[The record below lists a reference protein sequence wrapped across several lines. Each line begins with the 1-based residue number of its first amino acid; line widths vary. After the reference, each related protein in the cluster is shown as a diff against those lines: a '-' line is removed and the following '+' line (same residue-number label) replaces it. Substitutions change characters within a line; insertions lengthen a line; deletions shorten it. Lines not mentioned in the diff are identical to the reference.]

1 MSKSSSE
8 TQGQKK
14 SKELWEELFSPFF
27 TFFLRHFFSC
37 PFRLSLAPTI
47 CSWVSE
53 DVSKSH
59 TVFLLLSHSFGIE
72 KISTFVHSRSSLE
85 NHTWFQTKM
94 NKVYTSFQIK
104 RRKNPTLWCGTYIY
118 MAYIREYRPGVEAWK
133 STPFGRS
140 LKFLISCRILV
151 FFSVGPLCPLLASK
165 YVIGYHISRHNRANE
180 KKTIIALSP
189 LSCFPWLTHLP
200 SRLFTSILHCLF
212 WNAAHPAEERI
223 TSPVTWQKI
232 FF

>member
-1 MSKSSSE
+1 
-8 TQGQKK
+8 
-14 SKELWEELFSPFF
+14 
-27 TFFLRHFFSC
+27 
-37 PFRLSLAPTI
+37 
-47 CSWVSE
+47 
-53 DVSKSH
+53 
-59 TVFLLLSHSFGIE
+59 
-72 KISTFVHSRSSLE
+72 
-85 NHTWFQTKM
+85 M

-223 TSPVTWQKI
+223 TTSVTWQK
-232 FF
+232 FSFRTTVCCAGTSALNDRGRRQWWPFDVVLAGFA

>member
-1 MSKSSSE
+1 M
-8 TQGQKK
+8 
-14 SKELWEELFSPFF
+14 
-27 TFFLRHFFSC
+27 
-37 PFRLSLAPTI
+37 
-47 CSWVSE
+47 V
-53 DVSKSH
+53 
-59 TVFLLLSHSFGIE
+59 
-72 KISTFVHSRSSLE
+72 
-85 NHTWFQTKM
+85 
-94 NKVYTSFQIK
+94 
-104 RRKNPTLWCGTYIY
+104 
-118 MAYIREYRPGVEAWK
+118 YIREYRPGVEAWK

-189 LSCFPWLTHLP
+189 LSRFSWLTLLP

-223 TSPVTWQKI
+223 TTSVTWQKFSFRTTVCCAGTYFGTEWSWTKVVMAIRCCVGWICSAFPALLLLDSLDVCTAQPGSLRIWVI
-232 FF
+232 FLCC